1 MKYFTMNKIQIAPK
15 IHKTVFDGPRV
26 IEFPQKYGASGPG
39 VFLKKRLKLQLEKS
53 ERKVQG

>member
-1 MKYFTMNKIQIAPK
+1 MNKIQIAPK

-53 ERKVQG
+53 ERKFQG